1 VREDPRFYSKIDKES
16 GFETKSILCVPLK
29 AKTKL
34 IGVLEVMNK
43 IDDTPFTEEDML
55 VLPIFAYQAA
65 MAIEN
70 GRLYDELGARCQ
82 EEVQTQKSFA
92 ESEKFRALGQMASG
106 MAHNFNN
113 LLMSIQGNT
122 SLIPFNVDSKHFN
135 HEKLRNIGQSVQ
147 SGAELTSQLLG
158 FAKGGIFDV
167 GPTNLNDLIK
177 RSSEMFGRTRKEIK
191 VHREFKKNIWTVGAN
206 QMQLEQVLLNL
217 QLNA

>member
-1 VREDPRFYSKIDKES
+1 
-16 GFETKSILCVPLK
+16 
-29 AKTKL
+29 
-34 IGVLEVMNK
+34 
-43 IDDTPFTEEDML
+43 
-55 VLPIFAYQAA
+55 
-65 MAIEN
+65 
-70 GRLYDELGARCQ
+70 
-82 EEVQTQKSFA
+82 
-92 ESEKFRALGQMASG
+92 
-106 MAHNFNN
+106 
-113 LLMSIQGNT
+113 MSIQGNT